1 MLQYLFLQF
10 RSALLFYRQEADVLD
25 AAEKAIAAPAK
36 SYAAIELT
44 QDLGAPILEGYV
56 RGCVPQYPLGVHEP
70 SCYQR
75 MYIHTLVTAKRS
87 DRRLYL

>member
-1 MLQYLFLQF
+1 M
-10 RSALLFYRQEADVLD
+10 LD
-25 AAEKAIAAPAK
+25 AAEKAIVAPAK

-44 QDLGAPILEGYV
+44 RDLGAPILEGYV
-56 RGCVPQYPLGVHEP
+56 RGCALQYPSGVHEP

-75 MYIHTLVTAKRS
+75 MYTDTLVTAKRS